1 MVINEGG
8 VKRVFEIVSSPWE
21 RTFTRLLHKAKKNVY
36 LASPFIKS
44 QTASLITDNINS
56 GTDFRYINSFKL
68 AHFHNGASD
77 LDALSIL
84 MKDNCKQKN
93 VPNLHAKLFIF
104 DDAAIITSGNLT
116 PGGLRNNLE
125 YGILVRDALVTE
137 IKHDYLTI
145 FNNPD
150 YPKITSAIINK
161 AQDILSTVP
170 KEKRKKMGVTDKSL
184 FKEIA
189 TETDSEE
196 LYDGGIESVISNLTA
211 WKKDVYT
218 CLTKILDNVFT
229 LRQVYAFEKQL
240 SMLHPNN
247 RNVQEKIRQQL
258 QYLRV
263 LGLVEFLEGKPGV
276 YRKLWT

>member
-1 MVINEGG
+1 
-8 VKRVFEIVSSPWE
+8 VFEIINSPWE
-21 RTFTRLLHKAKKNVY
+21 QTFVRLLRKSKTNVY

-68 AHFHNGASD
+68 AYFHNGASD

-125 YGILVRDALVTE
+125 YGILVQDSLVTE

-161 AQDILSTVP
+161 AQDILSAIP
-170 KEKRKKMGVTDKSL
+170 KEKRKKMGVTNKSL
-184 FKEIA
+184 FKEITA
-189 TETDSEE
+189 ETDAAE
-196 LYDGGIESVISNLTA
+196 LFDGGIESIISSLRS
-211 WKKDVYT
+211 WKKDVYE
-218 CLTKILDNVFT
+218 CLIKIPDNIFT

-240 SMLHPNN
+240 SLMHTNN

-258 QYLRV
+258 QYLRE
-263 LGLVEFLEGKPGV
+263 LGLVEFIRPGV
-276 YRKLWT
+276 YRKLWK